1 MITEIRG
8 RKLKLLLSSSEIS
21 KRVSELGGEITADYE
36 NKDPLL
42 ICVLKGGFIFL
53 ADLVRN
59 LDFNVQID
67 FIRISSY
74 REGMEPGDIEL
85 VTDATMPVE
94 GRHVLLVED
103 LLDTGIT
110 MNFIKET
117 LLARNPASLK
127 ICALINKKERREV
140 EVKADYLGF
149 SIENGFIIGYGTDWG
164 ETGRNLRDIYLVE

>member
-21 KRVSELGGEITADYE
+21 KRVSELGREISADYE

-59 LDFNVQID
+59 IDFNVQID
-67 FIRISSY
+67 FIRISTY
-74 REGMEPGDIEL
+74 KEGMEPGDIEL
-85 VTDATMPVE
+85 ITDATMPIE

-110 MNFIKET
+110 MNFIQET
-117 LLARNPASLK
+117 LLARNPESLQ
-127 ICALINKKERREV
+127 ICALIPTRESRAV
-140 EVKADYLGF
+140 AEKADYVGF
-149 SIENGFIIGYGTDWG
+149 SIENGFIVGYGTDWG

>member
-21 KRVSELGGEITADYE
+21 KRVSELGREIAADYE

-59 LDFNVQID
+59 IDFNVQID
-67 FIRISSY
+67 FIRISTY
-74 REGMEPGDIEL
+74 KEAMEPGDIEL
-85 VTDATMPVE
+85 ITDATVPIA

-110 MNFIKET
+110 MSFIKET
-117 LLARNPASLK
+117 LLARNPESLK
-127 ICALINKKERREV
+127 VCALINKRERREV
-140 EVKADYLGF
+140 DVKADYLGF
-149 SIENGFIIGYGTDWG
+149 SIENGFIVGYGTDWG
-164 ETGRNLRDIYLVE
+164 ETGRNLRDIFLVE

>member
-8 RKLKLLLSSSEIS
+8 RRLKLLLSSSEIS
-21 KRVSELGGEITADYE
+21 KRVTELGREITADYK

-59 LDFNVQID
+59 IDINVQID

-74 REGMEPGDIEL
+74 KEDMEPGDLEL
-85 VTDATMPVE
+85 ITDVTMHIE

-103 LLDTGIT
+103 LLDTGVT
-110 MNFIKET
+110 MNFIRET
-117 LLARNPASLK
+117 LLARNPASLRV
-127 ICALINKKERREV
+127 CALINKKERREV
-140 EVKADYLGF
+140 EVNADYLGF
-149 SIENGFIIGYGTDWG
+149 SIENGFIVGYGTDWG
-164 ETGRNLRDIYLVE
+164 ETGRNLRDIYIVE